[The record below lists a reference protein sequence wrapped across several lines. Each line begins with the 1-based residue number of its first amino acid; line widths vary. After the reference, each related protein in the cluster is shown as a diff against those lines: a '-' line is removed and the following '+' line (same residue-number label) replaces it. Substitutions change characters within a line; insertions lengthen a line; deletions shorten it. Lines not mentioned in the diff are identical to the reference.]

1 MAEECRNELPLPNR
15 RAFVSRRRSPEGGWP
30 VVIDWRRDGSDVTM
44 IQREEAEALVRVI
57 RAELHTIPTDCR
69 DAARTLAREIES
81 QVRPIRQQERIEA
94 QWLLAQLVAHLR
106 PARGPRPAPNG
117 C

>member
-1 MAEECRNELPLPNR
+1 MPAECRNELPLPNR

-30 VVIDWRRDGSDVTM
+30 VVIDWRRDGSDVTL
-44 IQREEAEALVRVI
+44 IQREEAEALARVI

-81 QVRPIRQQERIEA
+81 QVRPIRREERIEA
-94 QWLLAQLVAHLR
+94 RALLTQILEKLPTA
-106 PARGPRPAPNG
+106 
-117 C
+117 

>member
-1 MAEECRNELPLPNR
+1 MPRKRRGDLPLPR
-15 RAFVSRRRSPEGGWP
+15 KRVFVSQQRGPRSGWP

-44 IQREEAEALVRVI
+44 IQREEAEALARVI

-94 QWLLAQLVAHLR
+94 QRLLARLVGKLR
-106 PARGPRPAPNG
+106 PGADGRPG
-117 C
+117 KR

>member
-1 MAEECRNELPLPNR
+1 MPAECRNELPLPDR

-57 RAELHTIPTDCR
+57 RAELHTIPTDCQ
-69 DAARTLAREIES
+69 DAARAVAREIES
-81 QVRPIRQQERIEA
+81 QVRPMRQQERIEA
-94 QWLLAQLVAHLR
+94 QRLLAQLVTELR
-106 PARGPRPAPNG
+106 PAADGRPG
-117 C
+117 KR

>member
-1 MAEECRNELPLPNR
+1 MAAECRNELPLPDR
-15 RAFVSRRRSPEGGWP
+15 RVFVSRQRGPESGWP

-44 IQREEAEALVRVI
+44 IQREEAEALARVI
-57 RAELHTIPTDCR
+57 RAELHTIPTDCQ

-94 QWLLAQLVAHLR
+94 QRLLARLVGKLR
-106 PARGPRPAPNG
+106 PAADGRPG
-117 C
+117 KR